1 MIMNEIAAMVLNKD
15 PAPTATVTVAVTEP
29 SL

>member
-15 PAPTATVTVAVTEP
+15 PAPTVTAKVAVTDP
-29 SL
+29 DL

>member
-1 MIMNEIAAMVLNKD
+1 MIMNEIAAMVLNKE
-15 PAPTATVTVAVTEP
+15 PAPETTGNVAVTVP